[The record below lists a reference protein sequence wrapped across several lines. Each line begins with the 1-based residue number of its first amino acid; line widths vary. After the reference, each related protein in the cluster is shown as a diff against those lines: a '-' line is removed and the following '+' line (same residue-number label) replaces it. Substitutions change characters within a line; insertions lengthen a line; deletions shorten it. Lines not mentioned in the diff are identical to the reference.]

1 MQYEALVPRTY
12 EITHLVAIM
21 GVRYWE
27 DATVNG
33 VEDTNGYII
42 PCRNDDNWEIT
53 VDAKTGKVKDWPEGT
68 EAKIHYKVCDD
79 GEYSLFSGPELV
91 ACHYGYVPKTF
102 CPGGDGYGERVIMT
116 IEKDGTIQGWSPD
129 PQDWH
134 QDWHEEE

>member
-1 MQYEALVPRTY
+1 MKYQTLVLKTH

-33 VEDTNGYII
+33 EEDTNGDLI
-42 PCRNDDNWEIT
+42 PCRNGDNWEIT
-53 VDAKTGKVKDWPEGT
+53 VDAKTGRIKDWPEGT
-68 EAKIHYKVCDD
+68 EAKIHYKVCDG
-79 GEYSLFSGPELV
+79 GEYSLYYGPELV
-91 ACHYGYVPKTF
+91 ASLSEYVPETF

-129 PQDWH
+129 PMDW
-134 QDWHEEE
+134 DEEE